1 MVCTGRTAHRGS
13 RGIALLF
20 FDHVIRRGEGSV
32 SRPGRSLPSGKT
44 RYPLYRRLGG
54 PRGGMDKGG
63 KSGPKRNLIPG
74 PSSPLPFALPGPHKN
89 VHSVHYFVT
98 KLHALVLHIPM
109 EFLTVPQYSQASRLQ
124 ANFRRKRIQL
134 FIRRIKSYLS
144 FDGIIRSSPYSS
156 L

>member
-1 MVCTGRTAHRGS
+1 M
-13 RGIALLF
+13 
-20 FDHVIRRGEGSV
+20 
-32 SRPGRSLPSGKT
+32 
-44 RYPLYRRLGG
+44 G

-63 KSGPKRNLIPG
+63 KSGPKRNLNPG
-74 PSSPLPFALPGPHKN
+74 PSSPLPFALPGPHKY

-98 KLHALVLHIPM
+98 KLHALVLLIPM

-144 FDGIIRSSPYSS
+144 FDGIIRSLPYSP